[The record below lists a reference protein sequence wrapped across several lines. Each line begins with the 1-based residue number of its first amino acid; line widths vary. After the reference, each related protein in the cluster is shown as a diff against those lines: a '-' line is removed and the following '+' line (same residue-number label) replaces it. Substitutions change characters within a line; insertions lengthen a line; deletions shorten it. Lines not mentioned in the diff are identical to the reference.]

1 MIALVMTQEEM
12 TKVIMEIQEII
23 LQKLDINSSISDQ
36 TILSLIEESVLRF
49 AHTVY
54 LSMDEKKEVIQR
66 TFYAIR
72 KLDVL
77 QEILEDQ
84 EITEIMVNGPDQIF
98 IEKQGRL
105 EPYPK
110 KFLSKEKLEDVIQQ
124 IVGKVNRTVNESSPI
139 VDVRLQD
146 GSRVNVVLPP
156 VAINGPIVTIRKFPA
171 DPITMEYLVSIQ
183 SITMQAAEFLK
194 KLVQAKYNIFI
205 SGGTGSGKTTFLN
218 ALSAY
223 IPKEER
229 IITIED
235 SAELQ
240 IQNIPNLVRLEVR
253 NANLEGKNEV
263 TIRDLIRSALRMR
276 PDRIILGE
284 VRDAAAYDLLSVMNT
299 GHDGSLSTGHANSP
313 NDMLKRLEALV
324 LTAVDIPLLAVR
336 SQIASAIDIVV
347 QLGRLRDRSRK
358 VLEIDEM
365 IGMDGT
371 EIIMR
376 PLYCFKEQGEDE
388 KGNVIGQLAAT
399 PNALYHT
406 QKLKAA
412 GMELPELSDGHQA
425 EKGDDY
431 AER

>member
-1 MIALVMTQEEM
+1 MTQEEM
-12 TKVIMEIQEII
+12 TKVIVEIQEVI
-23 LQKLDINSSISDQ
+23 LQKMDINSSISDQ

-223 IPKEER
+223 ISKEER

-313 NDMLKRLEALV
+313 KDMLKRLEALV

-399 PNALYHT
+399 QNTLYHT

-425 EKGDDY
+425 ERGDDY

>member
-12 TKVIMEIQEII
+12 TKVIMEIQEVII
-23 LQKLDINSSISDQ
+23 QKLDIKSSISDQ

-171 DPITMEYLVSIQ
+171 DPITMEHLVSIQ

-371 EIIMR
+371 EIIMK

-412 GMELPELSDGHQA
+412 GMELPELSDGYRA

>member
-12 TKVIMEIQEII
+12 TKVIMEIQEVI
-23 LQKLDINSSISDQ
+23 LQKLDIDSSISDQ

-171 DPITMEYLVSIQ
+171 DPITMEHLVSIQ

-313 NDMLKRLEALV
+313 KDMLRRLEALV

-399 PNALYHT
+399 QNALYHT

>member
-1 MIALVMTQEEM
+1 M
-12 TKVIMEIQEII
+12 TKVIMEIQEVI

-183 SITMQAAEFLK
+183 SITMQAAEFK

-205 SGGTGSGKTTFLN
+205 SGGT
-218 ALSAY
+218 
-223 IPKEER
+223 
-229 IITIED
+229 
-235 SAELQ
+235 
-240 IQNIPNLVRLEVR
+240 EVE
-253 NANLEGKNEV
+253 NH
-263 TIRDLIRSALRMR
+263 IS
-276 PDRIILGE
+276 
-284 VRDAAAYDLLSVMNT
+284 
-299 GHDGSLSTGHANSP
+299 
-313 NDMLKRLEALV
+313 
-324 LTAVDIPLLAVR
+324 
-336 SQIASAIDIVV
+336 
-347 QLGRLRDRSRK
+347 
-358 VLEIDEM
+358 
-365 IGMDGT
+365 
-371 EIIMR
+371 
-376 PLYCFKEQGEDE
+376 
-388 KGNVIGQLAAT
+388 
-399 PNALYHT
+399 
-406 QKLKAA
+406 
-412 GMELPELSDGHQA
+412 
-425 EKGDDY
+425 
-431 AER
+431 